1 MKFLTEKKLQ
11 KLLEEHTQAAM
22 IDRARYYE
30 NEILKKQTE
39 LLTLQNQINP
49 HFLYNALECIRAQAV
64 LNEMPEIADI
74 TYSLSNFFRYSIS
87 TKSDFA
93 TLNDEI
99 NVINNYMKIQQ
110 YRFRN
115 RFLLNVN
122 LPDSWDSI
130 MDAVLPKLTLQPI
143 VENSIVHAFTDIAGQ
158 GIITIEAV
166 STKKHIN
173 IRISDNGKGMDSS
186 TLQKLNQSLNQEYHV
201 SPASG
206 KKSTGIALWNVNRRL
221 KLVFGET
228 YGLHVSSTPSLEQMW
243 KSTFPIFPFSQMTFP
258 CQEETPMP
266 EELYRIQDLCFQ
278 KDHSFLSTT
287 WTCTS
292 TRGSPLGFWG
302 CMIPA
307 RLCFH

>member
-1 MKFLTEKKLQ
+1 MKLLTEKKLQ

-115 RFLLNVN
+115 RFLVNVN
-122 LPDSWDSI
+122 LPDTWDSI

-158 GIITIEAV
+158 GVITIEAV

-201 SPASG
+201 SPTSG

-221 KLVFGET
+221 KLVFGEN
-228 YGLHVSSTPSLEQMW
+228 YGLHVSSTPSLGTDVEIHIPYISIQ
-243 KSTFPIFPFSQMTFP
+243 SDDFS
-258 CQEETPMP
+258 
-266 EELYRIQDLCFQ
+266 
-278 KDHSFLSTT
+278 LS
-287 WTCTS
+287 
-292 TRGSPLGFWG
+292 GGN
-302 CMIPA
+302 A
-307 RLCFH
+307 HA

>member
-1 MKFLTEKKLQ
+1 
-11 KLLEEHTQAAM
+11 
-22 IDRARYYE
+22 
-30 NEILKKQTE
+30 
-39 LLTLQNQINP
+39 
-49 HFLYNALECIRAQAV
+49 
-64 LNEMPEIADI
+64 
-74 TYSLSNFFRYSIS
+74 
-87 TKSDFA
+87 
-93 TLNDEI
+93 
-99 NVINNYMKIQQ
+99 
-110 YRFRN
+110 
-115 RFLLNVN
+115 
-122 LPDSWDSI
+122 

-201 SPASG
+201 SPHPA

-228 YGLHVSSTPSLEQMW
+228 TGSTYPALLPWEQMW

-258 CQEETPMP
+258 CQEEMPMP

-278 KDHSFLSTT
+278 KSSFLLINHL
-287 WTCTS
+287 TCTQFM
-292 TRGSPLGFWG
+292 GSPLGFWG

-307 RLCFH
+307 RLSLSLILSRAGYPPAQESSVMRKTRHHTVYSPPTLH

>member
-166 STKKHIN
+166 STKKHTIYAYPTMERAW
-173 IRISDNGKGMDSS
+173 IPPHCRSS
-186 TLQKLNQSLNQEYHV
+186 T
-201 SPASG
+201 SP
-206 KKSTGIALWNVNRRL
+206 
-221 KLVFGET
+221 
-228 YGLHVSSTPSLEQMW
+228 
-243 KSTFPIFPFSQMTFP
+243 
-258 CQEETPMP
+258 
-266 EELYRIQDLCFQ
+266 
-278 KDHSFLSTT
+278 
-287 WTCTS
+287 
-292 TRGSPLGFWG
+292 
-302 CMIPA
+302 
-307 RLCFH
+307 

>member
-22 IDRARYYE
+22 VDRARYYE

-115 RFLLNVN
+115 RFLLNV
-122 LPDSWDSI
+122 
-130 MDAVLPKLTLQPI
+130 TC
-143 VENSIVHAFTDIAGQ
+143 
-158 GIITIEAV
+158 
-166 STKKHIN
+166 
-173 IRISDNGKGMDSS
+173 RIPG
-186 TLQKLNQSLNQEYHV
+186 T
-201 SPASG
+201 
-206 KKSTGIALWNVNRRL
+206 ALWTR
-221 KLVFGET
+221 
-228 YGLHVSSTPSLEQMW
+228 
-243 KSTFPIFPFSQMTFP
+243 
-258 CQEETPMP
+258 
-266 EELYRIQDLCFQ
+266 CFQ
-278 KDHSFLSTT
+278 S
-287 WTCTS
+287 
-292 TRGSPLGFWG
+292 
-302 CMIPA
+302 
-307 RLCFH
+307 

>member
-99 NVINNYMKIQQ
+99 NVINN
-110 YRFRN
+110 
-115 RFLLNVN
+115 
-122 LPDSWDSI
+122 
-130 MDAVLPKLTLQPI
+130 
-143 VENSIVHAFTDIAGQ
+143 
-158 GIITIEAV
+158 
-166 STKKHIN
+166 
-173 IRISDNGKGMDSS
+173 
-186 TLQKLNQSLNQEYHV
+186 
-201 SPASG
+201 
-206 KKSTGIALWNVNRRL
+206 
-221 KLVFGET
+221 
-228 YGLHVSSTPSLEQMW
+228 
-243 KSTFPIFPFSQMTFP
+243 
-258 CQEETPMP
+258 
-266 EELYRIQDLCFQ
+266 
-278 KDHSFLSTT
+278 
-287 WTCTS
+287 
-292 TRGSPLGFWG
+292 
-302 CMIPA
+302 
-307 RLCFH
+307 

>member
-1 MKFLTEKKLQ
+1 
-11 KLLEEHTQAAM
+11 
-22 IDRARYYE
+22 
-30 NEILKKQTE
+30 
-39 LLTLQNQINP
+39 
-49 HFLYNALECIRAQAV
+49 CIRAQAV

-228 YGLHVSSTPSLEQMW
+228 YGLHVSSTPSLGTDVEIHIPYLSIQ
-243 KSTFPIFPFSQMTFP
+243 SDDFS
-258 CQEETPMP
+258 
-266 EELYRIQDLCFQ
+266 
-278 KDHSFLSTT
+278 LS
-287 WTCTS
+287 
-292 TRGSPLGFWG
+292 GGN
-302 CMIPA
+302 A
-307 RLCFH
+307 HA